1 MSEEIEEY
9 KNRIAELEKQ
19 LEEAKADNSF
29 DEIKQKYEN
38 LVEEKNKEILELNKT
53 NELLQGKVD
62 ETINDLDEEVKTKLK
77 QSEQLA
83 ELNKQ
88 VGELMH
94 DKAEAT
100 VDTFIQQGKILPA
113 QRETAL
119 KLAIND
125 NDTFMD
131 LYKDAKPI
139 VDTTPQPR
147 SRKVENLERLVDY
160 FKN

>member
-19 LEEAKADNSF
+19 LEGKADNSF

-62 ETINDLDEEVKTKLK
+62 ETINDLDDEVKTKLK

-88 VGELMH
+88 VEELMH